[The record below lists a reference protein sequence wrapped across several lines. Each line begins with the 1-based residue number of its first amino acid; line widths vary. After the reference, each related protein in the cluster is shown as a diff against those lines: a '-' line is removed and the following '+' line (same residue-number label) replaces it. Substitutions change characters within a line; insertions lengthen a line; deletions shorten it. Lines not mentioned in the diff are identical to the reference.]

1 MKKIF
6 STILTMIIFAGC
18 VSAQT
23 ISAETLKNDLQK
35 LISDDYKSK
44 TSAEVNIKISMLPFQ
59 NLNLNDGK
67 ISYVLINNTDECK
80 LVSRDVKRVNILVDN
95 KLERTLSVPIEINA
109 YDEVMVAAEN
119 ISREQPIS
127 LNKTR
132 FKKMNITNKS
142 EFVVTKAFMNK

>member
-1 MKKIF
+1 
-6 STILTMIIFAGC
+6 MI
-18 VSAQT
+18 T
-23 ISAETLKNDLQK
+23 NLKL
-35 LISDDYKSK
+35 LR
-44 TSAEVNIKISMLPFQ
+44 

-127 LNKTR
+127 LH
-132 FKKMNITNKS
+132 KS
-142 EFVVTKAFMNK
+142 FYE